1 MISFVKLFTTSLEY
15 LLFTHRY
22 TNKNELLS
30 DIRQIKK
37 SVGKVGK
44 KMRQKNEDPRVSRTR
59 RLILDSFIRI
69 SERKDFEEIT
79 VKNITEE
86 AMINRA
92 TFYYHFHDIYDLL
105 DKALQEIA
113 SINLNYQ
120 EFKDLSLNEEFIEK
134 ILLSISIYQKS
145 ISARCHSGYEETI
158 ARFMRD
164 QLEFIF
170 FNKLSATHDKIEAR
184 YKSIMISWSIYGIST
199 ECLNSDTNLDNLIKS
214 VTHFTLSSI

>member
-1 MISFVKLFTTSLEY
+1 MNFCWIYDKF
-15 LLFTHRY
+15 
-22 TNKNELLS
+22 
-30 DIRQIKK
+30 
-37 SVGKVGK
+37 K
-44 KMRQKNEDPRVSRTR
+44 KMLERQARKLSKKNEDPRVARTR

-69 SERKDFEEIT
+69 SERKDFNEIT

-120 EFKDLSLNEEFIEK
+120 EFEDLSLNETFIKK
-134 ILLSISIYQKS
+134 ILLSISNYHKS

-164 QLEFIF
+164 QLEHIF
-170 FNKLSATHDKIEAR
+170 FNKLNATHDKIEAR
-184 YKSIMISWSIYGIST
+184 HKAIMISWSIYGISV
-199 ECLNSDTNLDNLIKS
+199 ECSNLDINLDKLIKS